1 MAAIRERAHYSHAGR
16 RRANQD
22 ASLARRLPDGRELL
36 AVADGMGGHV
46 AGEIA
51 SARALEA
58 LSRHIGRGVSLIEA
72 FRTANAAVHSDASR
86 SAELQGMGTTLVALL
101 HDSSGYEIANV
112 GDSRAYRID
121 EAGIRQLTLDHSF
134 TEEAIRAG
142 TMSSQEAATSPWRN
156 ALTRAVGTDAE
167 VEIDLFGPFSAEPPH
182 VVLLCSD
189 GLYKA
194 VPESLIREYVLATED
209 LDTAVR
215 SLAALAFRNG
225 SDDNI
230 TAAALELGSLAR
242 RPATITLPVP
252 ISRQVSAAKR
262 PPSRQRPP
270 QPQDAPQDAPQ
281 DVPPPAPGNA
291 RSPAAYIQLALLLL
305 LLAAVIGI
313 LWIFLAE

>member
-1 MAAIRERAHYSHAGR
+1 MAAVRERAHYSHAGR

-22 ASLARRLPDGRELL
+22 AALERTLPDGRELL
-36 AVADGMGGHV
+36 AVADGMGGHR

-58 LSRHIGRGVSLIEA
+58 LSRRMETGAGLIEA
-72 FRTANAAVHSDASR
+72 VRAANADVHSDASR

-121 EAGIRQLTLDHSF
+121 EAGIRQLTRDHSF
-134 TEEAIRAG
+134 TAEAMRAG

-156 ALTRAVGTDAE
+156 ALTRALGTEAE
-167 VEIDLFGPFSAEPPH
+167 VEIDLFGPFPAEPPH

-194 VPESLIREYVLATED
+194 VPEALIREYVLATED
-209 LDTAVR
+209 LDTAVH

-230 TAAALELGSLAR
+230 TAAALELGSLPR

-252 ISRQVSAAKR
+252 INRQTSTAKQPPVR
-262 PPSRQRPP
+262 QRRPEPQPAPPPS
-270 QPQDAPQDAPQ
+270 
-281 DVPPPAPGNA
+281 PGNA
-291 RSPAAYIQLALLLL
+291 RRPTAYIQLALLLL
-305 LLAAVIGI
+305 LLAAVLGL
-313 LWIFLAE
+313 LWTLLAE

>member
-1 MAAIRERAHYSHAGR
+1 MAVARERAHYSHAGR

-22 ASLARRLPDGRELL
+22 AAVARTLPDGRELL
-36 AVADGMGGHV
+36 AVADGMGGHL

-58 LSRHIGRGVSLIEA
+58 LIRRIEPGASLIEA
-72 FRTANAAVHSDASR
+72 VRAANAAVHSDASR

-101 HDSSGYEIANV
+101 HDSSGYDIANV

-121 EAGIRQLTLDHSF
+121 EDGIRQLTLDHSF
-134 TEEAIRAG
+134 TAEAMRAG
-142 TMSSQEAATSPWRN
+142 TMSSQEAASSPWRN

-167 VEIDLFGPFSAEPPH
+167 VEIDHFGPFPAEPPH

-194 VPESLIREYVLATED
+194 VSEPLIREYVLATED
-209 LDTAVR
+209 LNTAVH

-230 TAAALELGSLAR
+230 TAAALELGSLPR

-252 ISRQVSAAKR
+252 ISRQASVAKKPAVPER
-262 PPSRQRPP
+262 RPERQEAPPSQ
-270 QPQDAPQDAPQ
+270 
-281 DVPPPAPGNA
+281 PGNA
-291 RSPAAYIQLALLLL
+291 RRPLAYIQLALLLL
-305 LLAAVIGI
+305 LVAAVLGF
-313 LWIFLAE
+313 LWILLA